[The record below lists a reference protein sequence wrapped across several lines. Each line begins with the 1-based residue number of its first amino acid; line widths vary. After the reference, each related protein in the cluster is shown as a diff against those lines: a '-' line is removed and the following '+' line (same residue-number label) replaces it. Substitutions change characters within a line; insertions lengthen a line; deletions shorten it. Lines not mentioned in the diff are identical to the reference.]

1 MSRLTPALLAIVPAS
16 IVVLLPLG
24 LGTQLQTRSLA
35 DRIRAVENGP
45 ASLSR
50 WRCGHWCSTGSA

>member
-1 MSRLTPALLAIVPAS
+1 
-16 IVVLLPLG
+16 VVLLPLG
-24 LGTQLQTRSLA
+24 LGTQLQTRILA

-50 WRCGHWCSTGSA
+50 WRCGDWCSTGSA